1 MVATQPPHRNTLVV
15 MVDNDIVAE
24 TVPKDNHMTK
34 WLGLAALIYIED
46 RISRERLAKRQ

>member
-1 MVATQPPHRNTLVV
+1 

-34 WLGLAALIYIED
+34 WLGLAALYT
-46 RISRERLAKRQ
+46 